1 MLMARAGLRLLEGVE
16 SGGEERKEKE
26 EKLAESNGVKIRD
39 QRRRPAQ
46 SIEFRSYAYAL
57 GASPA
62 SSLAEVSA
70 GRGAG
75 NSFLC
80 SGFSKKSF

>member
-39 QRRRPAQ
+39 QRRRN
-46 SIEFRSYAYAL
+46 
-57 GASPA
+57 GARLSQ
-62 SSLAEVSA
+62 SSLDPP
-70 GRGAG
+70 RM
-75 NSFLC
+75 L
-80 SGFSKKSF
+80 